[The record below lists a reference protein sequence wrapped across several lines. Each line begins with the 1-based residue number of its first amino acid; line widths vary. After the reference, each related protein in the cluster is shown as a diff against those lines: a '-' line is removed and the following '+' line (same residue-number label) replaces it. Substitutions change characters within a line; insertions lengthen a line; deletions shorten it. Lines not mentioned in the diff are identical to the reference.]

1 MQNKIQD
8 KVIEVLQISPIVP
21 VVVIEDLKDAVPL
34 AQSLIEGG
42 IPIIEVTL
50 RSNCALEAIELIA
63 KNVPKMHVGAGTIL
77 NLNQLEQAQNR
88 GAEFLISPGL
98 TPSLLEYAKK
108 KDMPLIPG
116 VSSSSE
122 VMQALEL
129 GYNALKFFPAEYCGG
144 AKLLNAFN
152 GPFKGVKFCP
162 TGGISVDNMHA
173 YLKLENVLCV
183 GGSWLTPRNLVQ
195 NKEWDKIIELCKQA
209 LANIKT

>member
-1 MQNKIQD
+1 MQD
-8 KVIEVLQISPIVP
+8 KIIEVLQISPIVP
-21 VVVIEDLKDAVPL
+21 VVVIEDIKDAVPL

-42 IPIIEVTL
+42 IQIIEVTL
-50 RSNCALEAIELIA
+50 RSSCALEAIELIA
-63 KNVPKMHVGAGTIL
+63 KNVPKMRVGAGTIL
-77 NLNQLEQAQNR
+77 NPTQLEQAQNR

-98 TPSLLEYAKK
+98 TIKLLEHAKK

-144 AKLLNAFN
+144 VKLLNAFN

-162 TGGISVDNMHA
+162 TGGISADNMHS
-173 YLKLENVLCV
+173 YLNLENVLCV
-183 GGSWLTPRNLVQ
+183 GGSWLTPKHLIQ
-195 NKEWDKIIELCKQA
+195 NKEWDKITEICKRSLA
-209 LANIKT
+209 LR

>member
-1 MQNKIQD
+1 MQD
-8 KVIEVLQISPIVP
+8 KIIEILQISPIVP
-21 VVVIEDLKDAVPL
+21 VVVIENIKDAVPL

-50 RSNCALEAIELIA
+50 RSSCALEAIELIA
-63 KNVPKMHVGAGTIL
+63 KNVPKMCVGAGTIL
-77 NLNQLEQAQNR
+77 NPAQLEQAQNR

-98 TPSLLEYAKK
+98 TIKLLEYAKK

-129 GYNALKFFPAEYCGG
+129 GYSALKFFPAEYCGG
-144 AKLLNAFN
+144 VKLLNAFN

-162 TGGISVDNMHA
+162 TGGISADNMRS
-173 YLKLENVLCV
+173 YLNLENVLCV
-183 GGSWLTPRNLVQ
+183 GGSWLTPKDLIQ
-195 NKEWDKIIELCKQA
+195 NKEWDKITEICKRA
-209 LANIKT
+209 LA

>member
-1 MQNKIQD
+1 MQD
-8 KVIEVLQISPIVP
+8 KIIEVLQISPIVP
-21 VVVIEDLKDAVPL
+21 VVVVEDIKDAVPL

-50 RSNCALEAIELIA
+50 RSSCALEAIELIA
-63 KNVPKMHVGAGTIL
+63 KNVPKMRVGAGTIL
-77 NLNQLEQAQNR
+77 NLTQLEQAQNR

-98 TPSLLEYAKK
+98 TIKLLEHAKK

-129 GYNALKFFPAEYCGG
+129 GYSALKFFPAEYCGG
-144 AKLLNAFN
+144 VKLLNAFN

-162 TGGISVDNMHA
+162 TGGISADNMRS
-173 YLKLENVLCV
+173 YLNLENVLCV
-183 GGSWLTPRNLVQ
+183 GGSWLTPKNLIQ
-195 NKEWDKIIELCKQA
+195 NKEWDKITEICKRA
-209 LANIKT
+209 LALR

>member
-1 MQNKIQD
+1 MQD
-8 KVIEVLQISPIVP
+8 KIIEVLQISPIVP
-21 VVVIEDLKDAVPL
+21 VVVIEDIKDAVPL

-50 RSNCALEAIELIA
+50 RSSCALEAIELIA
-63 KNVPKMHVGAGTIL
+63 KNVPKMCVGAGTIL
-77 NLNQLEQAQNR
+77 NLTQLEQAQNR

-98 TPSLLEYAKK
+98 TIKLLEHAKK
-108 KDMPLIPG
+108 KNMPLIPG

-144 AKLLNAFN
+144 VKLLNAFN

-162 TGGISVDNMHA
+162 TGGIGVDNMRS
-173 YLKLENVLCV
+173 YLNLENVLCV
-183 GGSWLTPRNLVQ
+183 GGSWLTPKDLIQ
-195 NKEWDKIIELCKQA
+195 NKEWDKITEICKRA
-209 LANIKT
+209 LALR

>member
-1 MQNKIQD
+1 MQD
-8 KVIEVLQISPIVP
+8 KTIEVLQISPIVP
-21 VVVIEDLKDAVPL
+21 VVVIENIKDAVPL
-34 AQSLIEGG
+34 AQSLIDGG

-50 RSNCALEAIELIA
+50 RSSCALEAIELIA
-63 KNVPKMHVGAGTIL
+63 KNVPKMRVGAGTIL
-77 NLNQLEQAQNR
+77 NLTQLEQAQNR

-98 TPSLLEYAKK
+98 TPSLLEHAKK

-144 AKLLNAFN
+144 VKLLNAFN

-162 TGGISVDNMHA
+162 TGGISADNMRS
-173 YLKLENVLCV
+173 YLNLENVLCV
-183 GGSWLTPRNLVQ
+183 GGSWLTPKDLIQ
-195 NKEWDKIIELCKQA
+195 NKEWDKITEICKRA
-209 LANIKT
+209 LALR

>member
-1 MQNKIQD
+1 MQD
-8 KVIEVLQISPIVP
+8 KIIEVLQISPIVP
-21 VVVIEDLKDAVPL
+21 VVVIENIKDAVPL

-50 RSNCALEAIELIA
+50 RSSCALEAIELIA
-63 KNVPKMHVGAGTIL
+63 KNVPKMCVGAGTIL
-77 NLNQLEQAQNR
+77 NPTQLEQAQNR

-98 TPSLLEYAKK
+98 TIKLLEYAKK

-129 GYNALKFFPAEYCGG
+129 GYSALKFFPAEYCGG
-144 AKLLNAFN
+144 VKLLNAFN

-162 TGGISVDNMHA
+162 TGGISADNMRS
-173 YLKLENVLCV
+173 YLDLENILCV
-183 GGSWLTPRNLVQ
+183 GGSWLTPKNLIQ
-195 NKEWDKIIELCKQA
+195 NKEWDKITGICKRA
-209 LANIKT
+209 LANI

>member
-1 MQNKIQD
+1 MQD
-8 KVIEVLQISPIVP
+8 KIIEILQISPIVP
-21 VVVIEDLKDAVPL
+21 VVVIEDIKDAVPL

-42 IPIIEVTL
+42 IQIIEVTL
-50 RSNCALEAIELIA
+50 RSSCALEAIELIA
-63 KNVPKMHVGAGTIL
+63 KNVPKMRVGAGTIL
-77 NLNQLEQAQNR
+77 NPAQLEQAQNR

-98 TPSLLEYAKK
+98 TIKLLEHAKK

-144 AKLLNAFN
+144 VKLLNAFN

-162 TGGISVDNMHA
+162 TGGISADNMRS
-173 YLKLENVLCV
+173 YLNLENVLCV
-183 GGSWLTPRNLVQ
+183 GGSWLTPKNLIQ
-195 NKEWDKIIELCKQA
+195 NKEWDKITEICKQSLA
-209 LANIKT
+209 LR

>member
-1 MQNKIQD
+1 MQD
-8 KVIEVLQISPIVP
+8 KIIEILQISPIVP
-21 VVVIEDLKDAVPL
+21 VVVVENIKDAVPL

-50 RSNCALEAIELIA
+50 RSSCALEAIELIA
-63 KNVPKMHVGAGTIL
+63 KNVPKMRVGAGTIL
-77 NLNQLEQAQNR
+77 NLTQLEQAQNR

-98 TPSLLEYAKK
+98 TIKLLEHAKK

-144 AKLLNAFN
+144 VKLLNAFN

-162 TGGISVDNMHA
+162 TGGISADNMRS
-173 YLKLENVLCV
+173 YLALENVVCV
-183 GGSWLTPRNLVQ
+183 GGSWLTPKDLVQ
-195 NKEWDKIIELCKQA
+195 NKEWDKITEICKRA
-209 LANIKT
+209 LALR

>member
-1 MQNKIQD
+1 MQD
-8 KVIEVLQISPIVP
+8 KIIEVLQISLIIP
-21 VVVIEDLKDAVPL
+21 VVVIEDIKDAVPL
-34 AQSLIEGG
+34 AQSLVEGG

-50 RSNCALEAIELIA
+50 RSSCALEAIELIA

-77 NLNQLEQAQNR
+77 NPTQLEQAQNR

-98 TPSLLEYAKK
+98 TIKLLEHAKK
-108 KDMPLIPG
+108 KNMPLIPG

-144 AKLLNAFN
+144 VKLLNAFN

-162 TGGISVDNMHA
+162 TGGISIDNMHS
-173 YLKLENVLCV
+173 YLNLENVLCV
-183 GGSWLTPRNLVQ
+183 GGSWLTPKHLIQ
-195 NKEWDKIIELCKQA
+195 NKEWDKITEICKRL
-209 LANIKT
+209 LAGI

>member
-1 MQNKIQD
+1 MQD
-8 KVIEVLQISPIVP
+8 KIIEILQISPIVP
-21 VVVIEDLKDAVPL
+21 VVVVEDIKDAVPL

-50 RSNCALEAIELIA
+50 RSSCALEAIELIA
-63 KNVPKMHVGAGTIL
+63 KNVPKMRVGAGTIL
-77 NLNQLEQAQNR
+77 NLTQLEQAQNR

-98 TPSLLEYAKK
+98 TIKLLEHAKK

-144 AKLLNAFN
+144 VKLLNAFN

-162 TGGISVDNMHA
+162 TGGISVDNMRS
-173 YLKLENVLCV
+173 YLALENVVCV
-183 GGSWLTPRNLVQ
+183 GGSWLTPKDLIQ
-195 NKEWDKIIELCKQA
+195 NKEWDKITEICKRA
-209 LANIKT
+209 LALR

>member
-1 MQNKIQD
+1 MQD
-8 KVIEVLQISPIVP
+8 KTIEVLQISPIVP

-50 RSNCALEAIELIA
+50 RSSCALEAIELIA

-77 NLNQLEQAQNR
+77 NLTQLEQAQNR

-98 TPSLLEYAKK
+98 TPSLLEHAKK

-122 VMQALEL
+122 VMQALEW

-144 AKLLNAFN
+144 VKLLNAFN

-162 TGGISVDNMHA
+162 TGGISADNMRS
-173 YLKLENVLCV
+173 YLNLENVLCV
-183 GGSWLTPRNLVQ
+183 GGSWLTPKDLIQ
-195 NKEWDKIIELCKQA
+195 NKEWDKITEICKRA
-209 LANIKT
+209 LALR

>member
-1 MQNKIQD
+1 MQD
-8 KVIEVLQISPIVP
+8 KIIEILQISPIVP
-21 VVVIEDLKDAVPL
+21 VVVIEDIKDAVPL

-42 IPIIEVTL
+42 IQIIEVTL
-50 RSNCALEAIELIA
+50 RSSCALEAIELIA
-63 KNVPKMHVGAGTIL
+63 KNVPKMRVGAGTIL
-77 NLNQLEQAQNR
+77 NPAQLEQAQNR

-98 TPSLLEYAKK
+98 TIKLLEYAKK

-144 AKLLNAFN
+144 VKLLNAFN

-162 TGGISVDNMHA
+162 TGGISADNMRS
-173 YLKLENVLCV
+173 YLNLENVLCV
-183 GGSWLTPRNLVQ
+183 GGSWLTPKNLIQ
-195 NKEWDKIIELCKQA
+195 NKEWDKITEICKRS
-209 LANIKT
+209 LVLR

>member
-1 MQNKIQD
+1 MQD
-8 KVIEVLQISPIVP
+8 KIIEVLQISPIIP
-21 VVVIEDLKDAVPL
+21 VVVIENIKDAVPL

-42 IPIIEVTL
+42 IQIIEVTL
-50 RSNCALEAIELIA
+50 RSSCALEAIELIA
-63 KNVPKMHVGAGTIL
+63 KNVPKMRVGAGTIL
-77 NLNQLEQAQNR
+77 NPTQLEQAQNR

-98 TPSLLEYAKK
+98 TIKLLEHAKK

-144 AKLLNAFN
+144 VKLLNAFN

-162 TGGISVDNMHA
+162 TGGISTDNMHS
-173 YLKLENVLCV
+173 YLNLENVLCV
-183 GGSWLTPRNLVQ
+183 GGSWLTPKNLIQ
-195 NKEWDKIIELCKQA
+195 NKEWDKITEICKRSLA
-209 LANIKT
+209 LR

>member
-1 MQNKIQD
+1 MQD
-8 KVIEVLQISPIVP
+8 KIIEVLQISPIVP
-21 VVVIEDLKDAVPL
+21 VVVIENIKDAVPL

-50 RSNCALEAIELIA
+50 RSSCALEAIELIA
-63 KNVPKMHVGAGTIL
+63 KNVPKMRVGAGTIL
-77 NLNQLEQAQNR
+77 NPAQLEQAQNR

-98 TPSLLEYAKK
+98 TIKLLEYAKK

-129 GYNALKFFPAEYCGG
+129 GYSALKFFPAEYCGG
-144 AKLLNAFN
+144 VKLLNAFN

-162 TGGISVDNMHA
+162 TGGISADNMRS
-173 YLKLENVLCV
+173 YLDLENVLCV
-183 GGSWLTPRNLVQ
+183 GGSWLTPKNLIQ
-195 NKEWDKIIELCKQA
+195 NKEWDKITEICKRA
-209 LANIKT
+209 LALR

>member
-1 MQNKIQD
+1 MQD
-8 KVIEVLQISPIVP
+8 KIIEVLQISPIVP
-21 VVVIEDLKDAVPL
+21 VVVVKNIKDAVPL

-50 RSNCALEAIELIA
+50 RSSCALEAIELIA
-63 KNVPKMHVGAGTIL
+63 KNVPKMRVGAGTIL
-77 NLNQLEQAQNR
+77 NLTQLEQAQNR

-98 TPSLLEYAKK
+98 TIKLLEYAKK

-129 GYNALKFFPAEYCGG
+129 GYHALKFFPAEYCGG
-144 AKLLNAFN
+144 VKLLNAFN

-162 TGGISVDNMHA
+162 TGGISVDNMRS
-173 YLKLENVLCV
+173 YLALENVLCV
-183 GGSWLTPRNLVQ
+183 GGSWLTPKDLIQ
-195 NKEWDKIIELCKQA
+195 NKEWDKITEICKRA
-209 LANIKT
+209 LALR

>member
-1 MQNKIQD
+1 MQD
-8 KVIEVLQISPIVP
+8 KIIEILQISPIVP
-21 VVVIEDLKDAVPL
+21 VVVIEDIKDAVPL

-50 RSNCALEAIELIA
+50 RSSCALEAIELIA
-63 KNVPKMHVGAGTIL
+63 KNVPKMRVGAGTIL
-77 NLNQLEQAQNR
+77 NPTQLEQAQNR

-98 TPSLLEYAKK
+98 TIKLLEYAKK

-144 AKLLNAFN
+144 VKLLNAFN

-162 TGGISVDNMHA
+162 TGGISADNMHS
-173 YLKLENVLCV
+173 YLNLENVLCV
-183 GGSWLTPRNLVQ
+183 GGSWLTPKNLIQ
-195 NKEWDKIIELCKQA
+195 NKEWDKITEICKRSLA
-209 LANIKT
+209 LR

>member
-1 MQNKIQD
+1 MQD
-8 KVIEVLQISPIVP
+8 KTIEVLQISPIVP
-21 VVVIEDLKDAVPL
+21 VVVIEDIKDAVPL

-50 RSNCALEAIELIA
+50 RSSCALEAIELIA
-63 KNVPKMHVGAGTIL
+63 KNVPKMRVGAGTIL
-77 NLNQLEQAQNR
+77 NPTQLEQAQNR

-98 TPSLLEYAKK
+98 TIRLLEHAKK

-144 AKLLNAFN
+144 VKLLNAFN

-162 TGGISVDNMHA
+162 TGGISIDNMHS
-173 YLKLENVLCV
+173 YLNLENVLCV
-183 GGSWLTPRNLVQ
+183 GGSWLTPKNLIQ
-195 NKEWDKIIELCKQA
+195 NKEWDKITEICKRA
-209 LANIKT
+209 LALR

>member
-1 MQNKIQD
+1 MQD
-8 KVIEVLQISPIVP
+8 KIIEVLQISPIVP
-21 VVVIEDLKDAVPL
+21 VVVVEDIKDAVPL

-50 RSNCALEAIELIA
+50 RSSCALEAIELIA

-77 NLNQLEQAQNR
+77 NPTQLEQAQNR

-98 TPSLLEYAKK
+98 TIKLLEHAKK

-144 AKLLNAFN
+144 VKLLNAFN

-162 TGGISVDNMHA
+162 TGGISADNMRS
-173 YLKLENVLCV
+173 YLNLENVLCV
-183 GGSWLTPRNLVQ
+183 GGSWLTPKDLIQ
-195 NKEWDKIIELCKQA
+195 NKEWDKITEICKRA
-209 LANIKT
+209 LALR

>member
-1 MQNKIQD
+1 MQD
-8 KVIEVLQISPIVP
+8 KIIEVLQISPIVP
-21 VVVIEDLKDAVPL
+21 VVVIENIKDAVPL

-42 IPIIEVTL
+42 IQIIEVTL
-50 RSNCALEAIELIA
+50 RSSCALEAIELIA

-77 NLNQLEQAQNR
+77 NPTQLEQAQNR

-98 TPSLLEYAKK
+98 TIKLLEYAKK

-129 GYNALKFFPAEYCGG
+129 GYSALKFFPAEYCGG
-144 AKLLNAFN
+144 VKLLNAFN

-162 TGGISVDNMHA
+162 TGGISADNMRS
-173 YLKLENVLCV
+173 YLNLENVLCV
-183 GGSWLTPRNLVQ
+183 GGSWLTPKNLIQ
-195 NKEWDKIIELCKQA
+195 NKEWDKITEICKRSLA
-209 LANIKT
+209 LR

>member
-1 MQNKIQD
+1 MQD
-8 KVIEVLQISPIVP
+8 KIIEVLQISPIVP
-21 VVVIEDLKDAVPL
+21 VVVIENIKDAVPL

-50 RSNCALEAIELIA
+50 RSSCALEAIELIA
-63 KNVPKMHVGAGTIL
+63 KNVPKMRVGAGTIL
-77 NLNQLEQAQNR
+77 NPTQLEQAQNR

-98 TPSLLEYAKK
+98 TIKLLEHAKK

-122 VMQALEL
+122 VMQALEW

-144 AKLLNAFN
+144 VKLLNAFN

-162 TGGISVDNMHA
+162 TGGISADNMRS
-173 YLKLENVLCV
+173 YLNLENVLCV
-183 GGSWLTPRNLVQ
+183 GGSWLTPKNLIQ
-195 NKEWDKIIELCKQA
+195 NKEWDKITEICKRA
-209 LANIKT
+209 LTLR